1 VNRKLTMAQRL
12 LLGHLRA
19 IGLWHDYRVEYPF
32 AEGRRFRFDI
42 ADMTSR
48 IGYECDGGQWSGGH
62 MRGKA
67 LESQYEKDRLA
78 QILGW
83 KVFRFTNR
91 QILNGEAK
99 AWMAAHIEGDPLLKE
114 QA

>member
-1 VNRKLTMAQRL
+1 MAQRL

-83 KVFRFTNR
+83 KVFRVWEHDLKLDASVAVAQVR
-91 QILNGEAK
+91 R
-99 AWMAAHIEGDPLLKE
+99 LLR
-114 QA
+114 A